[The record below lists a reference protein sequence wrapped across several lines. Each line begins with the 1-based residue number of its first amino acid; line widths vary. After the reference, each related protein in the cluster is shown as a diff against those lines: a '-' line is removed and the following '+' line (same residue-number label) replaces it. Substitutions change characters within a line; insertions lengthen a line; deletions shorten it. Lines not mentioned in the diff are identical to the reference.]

1 MVETTQSYRLP
12 NMTALWLIGAGPMAQ
27 DYAKVLSAL
36 DQPFQVIGRGEASAA
51 AFEKATG
58 HSVKLGGLA
67 SVLELEGAPETAIV
81 AVGVEQL
88 APTAEVLIKSGTKRI
103 LLEKPGGLDLA
114 EISALAQCAADHQAA
129 VLLAYNRR
137 FYQSVRQARDCIS
150 EDGGLISAQFEFTEW
165 AHKIGPLVKAPG
177 VKEHWLL
184 GNSSHVIDLAF
195 HLCGLPSDWRCWH
208 AGTLDWHPAAARF
221 AGAGITDQGVMFS
234 YLADWQAPGRW
245 GLELLTAKRRLILRP
260 MEQLQVTP
268 LGTVKVE
275 PVETADT
282 LDQAFKP
289 GLYRQTQ
296 AFLSGDDSLFCS
308 IAEQVEHV
316 RLYSQMAGYL

>member
-1 MVETTQSYRLP
+1 MKTQSI
-12 NMTALWLIGAGPMAQ
+12 WLIGAGPMAR
-27 DYAKVLSAL
+27 DYAKVLAAL
-36 DQPFQVIGRGEASAA
+36 EQPFRVIGRGEASAT
-51 AFEKATG
+51 AFEHATG
-58 HSVKLGGLA
+58 HPVRQGGLA
-67 SVLELEGAPETAIV
+67 LALESDGAPETAIV

-88 APTAEVLIKSGTKRI
+88 ATTAEAFVRSGTKRI

-114 EISALAQCAADHQAA
+114 EISSLAQCAADHGVQ

-137 FYQSVRQARDCIS
+137 FYQSVRQARECIA
-150 EDGGLISAQFEFTEW
+150 EDGGLLSAQFEFTEW

-195 HLCGLPSDWRCWH
+195 HLCGRPSDWRCWH
-208 AGTLDWHPAAARF
+208 AGALDWHPAAARF
-221 AGAGITDQGVMFS
+221 TGAGLTEQGVMFS
-234 YLADWQAPGRW
+234 YLSDWQAPGRW

-268 LGTVKVE
+268 LGSVKIE
-275 PVETADT
+275 LMETEDT
-282 LDQAFKP
+282 LDQQFKP

-296 AFLSGDDSLFCS
+296 AFLSGDDVLFCPIS
-308 IAEQVEHV
+308 EQVRNV
-316 RLYSQMAGYL
+316 RLYSEMTGYL